1 MVLFEDIEDPAND
14 DRKISLVERAIILAF
29 VVFAKV
35 ALRKARKAKTYGDIR
50 SILTYVD
57 TFMED
62 MDKKFPQIND
72 NAAINEENAQAFAA
86 EVESA
91 AKTLDNAR

>member
-1 MVLFEDIEDPAND
+1 MVE
-14 DRKISLVERAIILAF
+14 KAIILAF
-29 VVFAKV
+29 IVFAKV
-35 ALRKARKAKTYGDIR
+35 VLRKAKKAKTYGDIR

-62 MDKKFPQIND
+62 MDNKFPQIND
-72 NAAINEENAQAFAA
+72 NAAINEENAKAFAA

-91 AKTLDNAR
+91 ANTLDHAR